1 MPRSY
6 DLAHLVHVE
15 LLTPHPDASLD
26 FFVQAMGLSMSAQH
40 GDSTYHGGTSPIRTP
55 GRRSRT
61 KRRASPPGA
70 RTCVA
75 WTISI
80 CSRRA

>member
-26 FFVQAMGLSMSAQH
+26 FFVQVKGLTMSAQH
-40 GDSTYHGGTSPIRTP
+40 GDSTYLRGDDGEEND
-55 GRRSRT
+55 
-61 KRRASPPGA
+61 A
-70 RTCVA
+70 
-75 WTISI
+75 
-80 CSRRA
+80 